1 MTNGKIEKRGSRRR
15 KVKPVTLIVTEG
27 SQTEPRNFDYFRTRQ
42 KNIEIQIIGNKQK
55 GSRTDYLSLVK
66 KAIEYKNKNQIST
79 SYGDQIWIVA
89 DGDVNYNNPDPI
101 RLKNTQ
107 LMNARNLA
115 AKNDINIALS
125 NPCFELWYLM
135 HFKYST
141 SYLKDYN
148 AVASLLKNYISD
160 YDKKF
165 DIAEILSPHLT
176 NAIHNAAKLE
186 DYHRDNG
193 KLQPFGSDDNPF
205 TDVYKL
211 IKTLI

>member
-27 SQTEPRNFDYFRTRQ
+27 SQTEPRYFDYFRTRQ

-79 SYGDQIWIVA
+79 FYGDQIWIVA

-160 YDKKF
+160 YDKKS

-193 KLQPFGSDDNPF
+193 KLQPFGIDANPF

-211 IKTLI
+211 IKTLK

>member
-27 SQTEPRNFDYFRTRQ
+27 SQTEPRYFDYFRTRQ

-66 KAIEYKNKNQIST
+66 KAMEYKNKNQIST

-160 YDKKF
+160 YDKKS

-186 DYHRDNG
+186 DYHRGNG
-193 KLQPFGSDDNPF
+193 KLQPFGIDANPF
-205 TDVYKL
+205 TDVHKL
-211 IKTLI
+211 IKTLK